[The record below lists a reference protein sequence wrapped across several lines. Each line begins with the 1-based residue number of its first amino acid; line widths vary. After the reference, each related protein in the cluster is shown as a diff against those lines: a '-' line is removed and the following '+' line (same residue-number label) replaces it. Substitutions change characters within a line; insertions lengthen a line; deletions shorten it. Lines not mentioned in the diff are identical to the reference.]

1 MVVGKIS
8 TSSSAQQACI
18 TAFLYLLSTDSQ
30 AYAGFDTSFLYPFTI
45 VGKNG
50 LNLRDKWLP
59 HPETYLTVCVDG
71 FPNWF
76 MSSGPNS
83 FIGAGALLAIFERQV
98 MYAVQVVA
106 KMQRERL
113 KTIEVKPE
121 AVRDFDEYLEVS
133 TNRRTLSLC
142 YSQVSPP

>member
-1 MVVGKIS
+1 
-8 TSSSAQQACI
+8 
-18 TAFLYLLSTDSQ
+18 
-30 AYAGFDTSFLYPFTI
+30 
-45 VGKNG
+45 
-50 LNLRDKWLP
+50 
-59 HPETYLTVCVDG
+59 
-71 FPNWF
+71 

-121 AVRDFDEYLEVS
+121 AVQDFDEYLEVI
-133 TNRRTLSLC
+133 TNNRMLSC
-142 YSQVSPP
+142 FYSQVSLR